1 MNMMV
6 PERHARNGHVV
17 RSREGSPRLPRPRSE
32 EIPLEDM
39 GSKASAFNKFTKQIY
54 YISLSLYT

>member
-1 MNMMV
+1 MV
-6 PERHARNGHVV
+6 SERSAHSGHV

-39 GSKASAFNKFTKQIY
+39 GSKASVFNTFVSELIC
-54 YISLSLYT
+54 L

>member
-1 MNMMV
+1 MV

-39 GSKASAFNKFTKQIY
+39 GSKASPFNTFTKHIL
-54 YISLSLYT
+54 ILIVCVDECRL